1 MSASAAGPIV
11 YRTGSST
18 LQSQFVWFD
27 RSGKALEVASGSEN
41 GGGFNSSLL
50 PDGHRLAISLNV
62 GGTAADIWLL
72 DLNRGVRSRFTF
84 DKAFDLTPVWSPDG
98 KRIAFSSN
106 RLGTFDPYVKTVAG
120 PGDEELLET
129 GDAGPPS
136 DWSPDGKFIL
146 RARQRDPGND
156 DIWALPLDGD
166 RKAFPVVET
175 TFNESNGQ
183 FSPDGKWIAYQS
195 NESGQ
200 LEIYVQPF
208 PGPAQKTRISS
219 DGGVQARW
227 RQDGQELFYLAPDNR
242 LMAVR
247 IRIDSTG
254 VDVGTPVPLFATQV
268 GGTPQGN
275 YSRNY
280 MVSGDGQRFLVD
292 TLKEVT
298 LPITVL
304 LNWKPKP

>member
-1 MSASAAGPIV
+1 M
-11 YRTGSST
+11 
-18 LQSQFVWFD
+18 
-27 RSGKALEVASGSEN
+27 
-41 GGGFNSSLL
+41 
-50 PDGHRLAISLNV
+50 
-62 GGTAADIWLL
+62 
-72 DLNRGVRSRFTF
+72 
-84 DKAFDLTPVWSPDG
+84 G

-106 RLGTFDPYVKTVAG
+106 AVHSTCMKTV
-120 PGDEELLET
+120 PVRRRELLEM
-129 GDAGPPS
+129 GEAGPPS
-136 DWSPDGKFIL
+136 DWSPDGRFIL
-146 RARQRDPGND
+146 RARQRGQVTVATGAGAD
-156 DIWALPLDGD
+156 DIWALPLHGD

-175 TFNESNGQ
+175 AFNASNGQ

-219 DGGVQARW
+219 AGGVQVRW
-227 RQDGQELFYLAPDNR
+227 RQDGQELFYLTPDNR

-268 GGTPQGN
+268 GDSTPQNN
-275 YSRNY
+275 YARNY
-280 MVSGDGQRFLVD
+280 MVSRDGQRFLVN